1 MRANKA
7 GFLQDVL
14 SSGPSVRLGLLIGQY
29 LPPRVG
35 YGVAWFIAGMIVRLK
50 TKSYRTVSDNLRHVV
65 GPQVDEETLHK
76 MAHKVLVHAGR
87 AYYDFYRAANWPPEQ
102 VVQAVHVPEAYI
114 DFMRAQAARG
124 RGTLLL
130 GLHMSNFDLAMVA
143 IGSRGI
149 PTQVLSLADPG
160 EGFRVQD
167 RLRSTA
173 GIEVTPISP
182 MSLRLAIQR
191 LQSGWIVLTGA
202 DRPVPDERQPVAFFG
217 RPSNLSTG
225 PVRIALK
232 SGAIVLVASCHH
244 DADKGHVVDFTGP
257 VEMVRSGDRQQDIQ
271 VNARR
276 VAAILEDH
284 VRAYPE
290 QWLMFHPVWPRS
302 PRDSGISGS

>member
-7 GFLQDVL
+7 GFFQAAL

-35 YGVAWFIAGMIVRLK
+35 YAVARFIAGTIVRFK
-50 TKSYRTVSDNLRHVV
+50 TGSYRTVLDNLRHVV
-65 GPQVDEETLHK
+65 GPQVEEETLHK

-87 AYYDFYRAANWPPEQ
+87 AYYDFYRAANWSPEQ
-102 VVQAVHVPEAYI
+102 VVQAVRVPEAYI
-114 DFMRAQAARG
+114 DLMRAQASRG

-160 EGFRVQD
+160 EGFRFQD

-173 GIEVTPISP
+173 GIEVTQISP
-182 MSLRLAIQR
+182 GSLRLAVQR
-191 LQSGWIVLTGA
+191 LQSGWIVITGI
-202 DRPVPDERQPVAFFG
+202 DRPVPGERQTVEFFG
-217 RPSNLSTG
+217 RASSLSTG
-225 PVRIALK
+225 PVRMALM
-232 SGAIVLVASCHH
+232 SRANVLVASCHQDPH
-244 DADKGHVVDFTGP
+244 KGYVVDFTGP
-257 VEMVRSGDRQQDIQ
+257 VEMARSGDRKQDVQI
-271 VNARR
+271 NARR

-284 VRAYPE
+284 VRAHPE

-302 PRDSGISGS
+302 RLDSDLSGS